1 MFVMTKAINEM
12 TIKRLEELQ
21 SPAELTSFDG
31 LLLFYAFV
39 GRIFAVSGGR
49 FHVSSCR
56 RKRLAKGSGRKAW
69 LSM

>member
-56 RKRLAKGSGRKAW
+56 GGNGSQKGVGGRHG
-69 LSM
+69 